1 MTLVEPGPVV
11 TEFEKKVYEEAE
23 KMDLSETDEETA
35 RIFRQIYLRY
45 SHKVFHSVGQT
56 PEEVAEVS
64 VWMGWSF
71 IL

>member
-35 RIFRQIYLRY
+35 RIFRQIYLQY
-45 SHKVFHSVGQT
+45 SHKVFNSVGQT

-64 VWMGWSF
+64 VWMGCF
-71 IL
+71 FVL